1 MKYYYLLNGKIMSA
15 NEKMPELRIVQHKD
29 YNQKF
34 EDSKFKMFYNNWLNS
49 LQPCEI
55 SESELCLILSNV
67 TKLDYDNPIEVTD
80 IVNASV
86 ICKVERCDGECIEC
100 NHMAIR
106 IVFKNPKQVEEIEA
120 VDMLLNTFGQY
131 CTLNG
136 IKLTDS
142 NKVGQAVI
150 DFLKSDIYEIF
161 KNQK

>member
-80 IVNASV
+80 LI
-86 ICKVERCDGECIEC
+86 K
-100 NHMAIR
+100 
-106 IVFKNPKQVEEIEA
+106 EIN
-120 VDMLLNTFGQY
+120 VDALLNTFGQY

>member
-1 MKYYYLLNGKIMSA
+1 MKYYYLINNRIMSA
-15 NEKMPELRIVQHKD
+15 NKKMPDKMDYVSNKITDYMGAEHSFNHLAHKND
-29 YNQKF
+29 Y
-34 EDSKFKMFYNNWLNS
+34 DNWLNV

-55 SESELCLILSNV
+55 SESELEKLKNKLVSCGYVLS
-67 TKLDYDNPIEVTD
+67 LDTIEVTD
-80 IVNASV
+80 IVELEWNKKYAV
-86 ICKVERCDGECIEC
+86 YELF
-100 NHMAIR
+100 
-106 IVFKNPKQVEEIEA
+106 FKQPKQVEEIEA

-150 DFLKSDIYEIF
+150 DFKKSDIYEIF